1 MFKLCLF
8 NLAGAW
14 PGDHWNAACLQQ
26 NRHGLKGIQNHCWTP
41 MLPFFK
47 NHLNHSR
54 LLLFCALTYSFCVLL
69 HPSLLHLTHKINVLY
84 AWHFDPM
91 RGFKS
96 VVLEYSIKF
105 TRPKSKHTIT
115 VSSFTFILCSLV
127 ALTYILCWCGGP
139 PKLATRRESS
149 MS

>member
-1 MFKLCLF
+1 MRLLLFTPGSDLCL
-8 NLAGAW
+8 NC
-14 PGDHWNAACLQQ
+14 ACLTLQEL
-26 NRHGLKGIQNHCWTP
+26 GLVITGTLPVFNKTGIGSKVSRTTVGLLCYH
-41 MLPFFK
+41 FFK

-84 AWHFDPM
+84 ARHFDPM

-96 VVLEYSIKF
+96 VVFGYSIKF

-127 ALTYILCWCGGP
+127 ALTYILC
-139 PKLATRRESS
+139 
-149 MS
+149 